1 MAICLVAARHWR
13 IALVLLAA
21 LVAWASAIGYLAAPA
36 SAHRSGCHSKHEC
49 PSDHA
54 TYRWGPKR
62 LLCVKPSSDKR
73 NATFKLSVRYAGLP
87 YLCKR

>member
-1 MAICLVAARHWR
+1 MEEAVKNLTLLVVSAAAIVLSAAFFG
-13 IALVLLAA
+13 ATAQT
-21 LVAWASAIGYLAAPA
+21 A
-36 SAHRSGCHSKHEC
+36 SAHRSGCHSQHQC

-54 TYRWGPKR
+54 TYRWSAKR

-73 NATFKLSVRYAGLP
+73 TPSFTIRDSYAGLP